1 MKHLNNVDWHA
12 TDDNRKWATED
23 SDKRVYRFPNLDG
36 SSYVYKDRDDINN
49 LLFSRYKNKIN
60 GSIIPKDSFTL
71 NDSAATLRPSIY
83 CDVIWDEVT
92 ERIISLPTGLVDIID
107 GERMTNGYVQ
117 DDVYYHL
124 AYGFIKNLYLRG
136 SNAWGYSDS
145 QPLRF
150 ELKHPPY
157 HFGSHPQNL
166 SYNLYKAALTIRPNK
181 QRTEGDEHRYAR
193 PTN

>member
-1 MKHLNNVDWHA
+1 MCKEKIMKKDNTNQNTSFSMKIFTEAKEDGMCRVEFTKTQVEDLKKCRYNVFDGSQI
-12 TDDNRKWATED
+12 NSTED

-107 GERMTNGYVQ
+107 GERMTNGYV
-117 DDVYYHL
+117 
-124 AYGFIKNLYLRG
+124 
-136 SNAWGYSDS
+136 
-145 QPLRF
+145 
-150 ELKHPPY
+150 
-157 HFGSHPQNL
+157 
-166 SYNLYKAALTIRPNK
+166 
-181 QRTEGDEHRYAR
+181 
-193 PTN
+193 